1 MIRLFLLIVI
11 AVGLTVC
18 GATVKLGKKTFF
30 GHVQA
35 IWATEEVQD
44 AKDGIKEKAGPVVDD
59 LGKKAG
65 PAADKL
71 GRAGKKALEEMT
83 KDDPVDADAKPVP
96 AHKK

>member
-11 AVGLTVC
+11 MISLTVC
-18 GATVKLGKKTFF
+18 GATVKLGKRTFF

-44 AKDGIKEKAGPVVDD
+44 AKDGIEEKAGPVVDD

-65 PAADKL
+65 PTMDKM
-71 GRAGKKALEEMT
+71 GRAGKKALDEMT
-83 KDDPVDADAKPVP
+83 RDDVDAGAPSRPNQK
-96 AHKK
+96 